1 MISISSLTLGRHGIR
16 PEGLRDLLKGH
27 TYVVRIRIQE
37 LHGKMAGQ
45 GYLRMVV
52 TVLHVPVMTLTTR
65 YFWGPR
71 RSEEDRSSSRATIHE
86 AHASTRRAPPCFSIL
101 NLQLHQFLGITSTIC
116 KKKPRTCSV
125 RTWNCGEIWE
135 CYLSL
140 MRVVSV
146 CRVRL

>member
-86 AHASTRRAPPCFSIL
+86 AHASTRRALSVFLDSELTSSI
-101 NLQLHQFLGITSTIC
+101 S
-116 KKKPRTCSV
+116 SS
-125 RTWNCGEIWE
+125 E
-135 CYLSL
+135 
-140 MRVVSV
+140 
-146 CRVRL
+146 

>member
-1 MISISSLTLGRHGIR
+1 MISISSLTLGRHGTR

-27 TYVVRIRIQE
+27 IYVVRIRIQE
-37 LHGKMAGQ
+37 LHGKRAGQ
-45 GYLRMVV
+45 VYLRMVV

-101 NLQLHQFLGITSTIC
+101 NLQAPSV
-116 KKKPRTCSV
+116 PRNNVNDMQRKNLEHVPYV
-125 RTWNCGEIWE
+125 RVIAVKFGSAT
-135 CYLSL
+135 YP
-140 MRVVSV
+140 
-146 CRVRL
+146 